1 MATYCTDHYYPGEL
15 PRKPESIL
23 KPMRQL
29 GKMLKNDEYAFL
41 IPANNTIE
49 SKIELLETLI
59 GDLLQEDLDE
69 NQIKRLK
76 VALNTLK

>member
-1 MATYCTDHYYPGEL
+1 
-15 PRKPESIL
+15 
-23 KPMRQL
+23 MRQL

-41 IPANNTIE
+41 VPLNNTIE

-76 VALNTLK
+76 VALNSLK

>member
-1 MATYCTDHYYPGEL
+1 
-15 PRKPESIL
+15 
-23 KPMRQL
+23 L
-29 GKMLKNDEYAFL
+29 GKCLKNDEYAFL
-41 IPANNTIE
+41 IPVNNTIE